1 MSATAPADLQA
12 VFDRERR
19 DARSARPRD
28 AAQVREFTVRMYG
41 RMEAL
46 QAAAVE
52 DGGVQLACA
61 PGCDFCCHLRVEV
74 RAYEAFVLARHIAT
88 QWDDARRARFGARL
102 ADNVARIVGM
112 TPEAHVRAGL
122 RCALLEDGLCAA
134 YSARPA
140 ACRKYHSV
148 AVATCRDAFARPDAP
163 LSGPLDDERVRLA
176 ANAVALGFAKGREEA
191 GADPTLH
198 ELHFALAQA
207 LAHPAA
213 ERRYRDG
220 KKPFV

>member
-1 MSATAPADLQA
+1 MPATAPADLQA
-12 VFDRERR
+12 AFDRERR
-19 DARSARPRD
+19 DARQARPRD
-28 AAQVREFTVRMYG
+28 AGQARAVTVRMYG

-46 QAAAVE
+46 QAAATQS
-52 DGGVQLACA
+52 GGVTLACA

-74 RAYEAFVLARHIAT
+74 RAYEAFVLAHHIAT
-88 QWDDARRARFGARL
+88 KWDDARRARFAPRLDERL
-102 ADNVARIVGM
+102 ARISGM
-112 TPEAHVRAGL
+112 TTDAHVRAGVP
-122 RCALLEDGLCAA
+122 CALLEDGRCTA
-134 YSARPA
+134 YAARPA

-148 AVATCRDAFARPDAP
+148 AVATCRDAFAHPDAP

-176 ANAVALGFAKGREEA
+176 ANAIALGHAKGREEA

-207 LAHPAA
+207 LANPAA

>member
-1 MSATAPADLQA
+1 MPATAPTDLQA
-12 VFDRERR
+12 AFDRERR
-19 DARSARPRD
+19 EARQARPRTTEE
-28 AAQVREFTVRMYG
+28 ARGLTVRMYG
-41 RMEAL
+41 RMEAM
-46 QAAAVE
+46 QADAIAT
-52 DGGVQLACA
+52 GGVKLACTA
-61 PGCDFCCHLRVEV
+61 GCDFCCHLRVEV
-74 RAYEAFVLARHIAT
+74 RAYEAFVLATHIAT
-88 QWDDARRARFGARL
+88 KWDGPRRARFAARL
-102 ADNVARIVGM
+102 AATLEQIADMPAA
-112 TPEAHVRAGL
+112 THVRAGIA
-122 RCALLEDGLCAA
+122 CALLEDGLCAA
-134 YSARPA
+134 YAARPA

-148 AVATCRDAFARPDAP
+148 AVATCRDAFAHPDAP